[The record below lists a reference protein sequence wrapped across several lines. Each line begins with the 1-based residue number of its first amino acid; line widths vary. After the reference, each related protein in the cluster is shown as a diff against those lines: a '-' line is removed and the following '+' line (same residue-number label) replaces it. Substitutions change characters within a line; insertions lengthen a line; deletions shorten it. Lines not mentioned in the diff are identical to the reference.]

1 MFKTLDVIE
10 PNKEVLELVKKF
22 NGICTNGE
30 VKALVPAN
38 VKVITPAIFRIN
50 MRNETIIICEY
61 KGEIKDNKN
70 FYIPSLQKTYNLRG
84 IKQYLYCLK

>member
-10 PNKEVLELVKKF
+10 QNKEVLELVKRY
-22 NGICTNGE
+22 NGISTKWE
-30 VKALVPAN
+30 VKALIPSN

-50 MRNETIIICEY
+50 KENEIIIICEY

-84 IKQYLYCLK
+84 IKQYLYFLK